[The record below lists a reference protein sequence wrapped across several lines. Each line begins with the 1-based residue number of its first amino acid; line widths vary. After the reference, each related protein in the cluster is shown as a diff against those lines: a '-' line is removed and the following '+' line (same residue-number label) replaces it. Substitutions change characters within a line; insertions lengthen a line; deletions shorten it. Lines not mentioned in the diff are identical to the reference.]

1 MIFSMVNSHAS
12 VCSYLFV
19 CLCFLLLFQFDL
31 GIFVCF
37 LEIQKNT
44 SYIFIAGFLTN
55 WLAIEISGKILPC
68 EKVSVK
74 IM

>member
-19 CLCFLLLFQFDL
+19 CVFLSLFQFGL

-37 LEIQKNT
+37 LETQKNT
-44 SYIFIAGFLTN
+44 SYIFIAGFLAN
-55 WLAIEISGKILPC
+55 WSAIEISGKILPC